1 VDLAVIATPAPGV
14 PEVVEA
20 WVDLAGWQPLDAQP
34 A

>member
-1 VDLAVIATPAPGV
+1 VDLAVIATPA